1 MYNIQKK
8 IKTKIISPIARGSG
22 AWVVHHLLENYI
34 SNYHLVDYH
43 PYFTL
48 FPVVLPTTVST
59 KTAGLIHTTPDYAVF
74 FHRRLQ
80 PMVLTFHNYV
90 LDRWMKNHSSWI
102 QRLHYTTTLKF
113 FSQMAVKKANAL
125 TAVSHYTARLVQEDL
140 KISKRIRVIYNG
152 VDVDQFKPAASSP
165 YFRKEFRVFFSG
177 NLNMRKGAH
186 WLASIAQHLG
196 NNTRIYYTQGLQS
209 RNTLISNPKLQ
220 PIGSVPFKDMAN
232 RYRQMDLLVMPSV
245 REGFGL
251 AVAEAMACGLPVV
264 ATNCSAI
271 PELIDEGKGGFLCP
285 IGDVNAFAERINFLA
300 DSPTLRREMGEYN
313 RAKVEK
319 MFTLDRMIKEYKD
332 LFQEVIG

>member
-1 MYNIQKK
+1 MYHLQKK
-8 IKTKIISPIARGSG
+8 MNTKIISPMARGGGS
-22 AWVVHHLLENYI
+22 WVVHHLLENHI

-48 FPVVLPTTVST
+48 FPFVLPTTVST
-59 KTAGLIHTTPDYAVF
+59 KTAALIHTTPDYAVF
-74 FHRRLQ
+74 FHRRSQ

-90 LDRWMKNHSSWI
+90 LDRWMQNHSSWV

-113 FSQMAVKKANAL
+113 LSRMAVKKAHAL

-165 YFRKEFRVFFSG
+165 YSRKEVRVFFSG
-177 NLNMRKGAH
+177 NLIRRKGAH
-186 WLASIAQHLG
+186 WLPSIARGLG
-196 NNTRIYYTQGLQS
+196 KNIRIYYTQGLRTQK
-209 RNTLISNPKLQ
+209 NLASNSKLQ
-220 PIGSVPFKDMAN
+220 PIGSVSFKDMAN

-251 AVAEAMACGLPVV
+251 AVAEAMSCGLPVV
-264 ATNCSAI
+264 ASNSSAI
-271 PELIDEGKGGFLCP
+271 PELIDDGKGGFLCP
-285 IGDVNAFAERINFLA
+285 VGDVKTFADKINLLA
-300 DSPTLRREMGEYN
+300 DSPKLRREMGEYN

-319 MFTLDRMIKEYKD
+319 MFTLDRMVKEYQD
-332 LFQEVIG
+332 LFQEVLG